1 MNAPADLFLK
11 GMIQV
16 SIDKKVREWQEAGLL
31 DEATGLRL
39 VDYEHK
45 RRAASEQHDHKPPVL
60 VIVGSILLALS
71 LFSFVAANWQAIPD
85 LLKIGL
91 FLLFM
96 VGFYVFAERVRLK
109 TPRYVTLLRVLGF
122 VFFIATMAVIFTTYN
137 LSGQLTLL
145 FWIIFAMAVLHRI
158 LYEHVIF
165 SMITAIA
172 AFLAITNSFESI
184 GLILIGIALI
194 VTWVW
199 FHFVDES
206 LDRTFAWLTFY
217 GLLNIFGQYID
228 YEGRL
233 WPLWSLVILHVL
245 LLFYR
250 QQAAWQATYLFTA
263 AVLSIGYL
271 INVTESWLSQRP
283 PSVIEA
289 TLLSVALVAVYLI
302 HRRNDLLWVSFL
314 AVIPFALFEDSGVLL
329 AIIIEVIALTY
340 LIRQDVTRQPTIF
353 AFIYFLIVQMT
364 IYFIYVWDRLDI
376 SLFFLIGALIVFA
389 LSLALWWRNR
399 TRGDVTT

>member
-1 MNAPADLFLK
+1 M
-11 GMIQV
+11 

-31 DEATGLRL
+31 DEATGKRL

-45 RRAASEQHDHKPPVL
+45 QRAASEQHDHKPPVL

-91 FLLFM
+91 FLIFM

-122 VFFIATMAVIFTTYN
+122 VFFVATMAVIFTTYN
-137 LSGQLTLL
+137 LSGQLTFL
-145 FWIIFAMAVLHRI
+145 FWILFTMAVLHRI
-158 LYEHVIF
+158 LYKHIIF
-165 SMITAIA
+165 SVISAITA
-172 AFLAITNSFESI
+172 FMVVTNSFESL
-184 GLILIGIALI
+184 GLTLIGFALI

-199 FHFVDES
+199 FHFVEES

-217 GLLNIFGQYID
+217 GILNIFGQYVD

-245 LLFYR
+245 LLIYR
-250 QQAAWQATYLFTA
+250 KQAAWQAVYLFVA
-263 AVLSIGYL
+263 AILSIGYL
-271 INVTESWLSQRP
+271 VNVTESWLSQRP
-283 PSVIEA
+283 PSIIEA
-289 TLLSVALVAVYLI
+289 TFLSIALVAVYLI
-302 HRRNDLLWVSFL
+302 HRRSDLMWVSLL

-329 AIIIEVIALTY
+329 AVLIEVIALAY
-340 LIRQDVTRQPTIF
+340 LVRQDMTRQRTIF
-353 AFIYFLIVQMT
+353 AFIYFLVVQMT

-376 SLFFLIGALIVFA
+376 SLFFLIGALIVFS
-389 LSLALWWRNR
+389 LSLGLWWRNR
-399 TRGDVTT
+399 TRRDVTT

>member
-1 MNAPADLFLK
+1 MNAPANLFLK
-11 GMIQV
+11 GMIEV

-31 DEATGLRL
+31 DEATGMKL

-45 RRAASEQHDHKPPVL
+45 KRATSDRQDHKPPVL

-71 LFSFVAANWQAIPD
+71 LFSFVAANWQVIPD

-91 FLLFM
+91 FLACM
-96 VGFYVFAERVRLK
+96 IGFYVFAERVRLK

-137 LSGQLTLL
+137 LSGQLTIL
-145 FWIIFAMAVLHRI
+145 FWIFFTMAVLHRI
-158 LYEHVIF
+158 IYEHMIF
-165 SMITAIA
+165 SIISAITA
-172 AFLAITNSFESI
+172 FMAITNSFEGI
-184 GLILIGIALI
+184 GLTLIILGLA

-206 LDRTFAWLTFY
+206 LDRIFAWFTFY
-217 GLLNIFGQYID
+217 GLLNIIGQYVD

-233 WPLWSLVILHVL
+233 WPLWSLVILHAL

-250 QQAAWQATYLFTA
+250 KRDTWQATYLFVA

-271 INVTESWLSQRP
+271 VNVTERWLSQRP
-283 PSVIEA
+283 PSIVEA
-289 TLLSVALVAVYLI
+289 TVLSIALVAVYLI
-302 HRRNDLLWVSFL
+302 HRRSDLLWVSLL
-314 AVIPFALFEDSGVLL
+314 AVIPFALFEDTGVLL
-329 AIIIEVIALTY
+329 AVLIEVVSLAY
-340 LIRQDVTRQPTIF
+340 LVRQDVTRQRTIY

-389 LSLALWWRNR
+389 LSLGLWWRNR

>member
-1 MNAPADLFLK
+1 M
-11 GMIQV
+11 
-16 SIDKKVREWQEAGLL
+16 SIDKKVREWNEAGLI
-31 DEATGLRL
+31 DEATGAKL

-45 RRAASEQHDHKPPVL
+45 KKAASEKNDHKPPVL

-85 LLKIGL
+85 LLKVGI

-96 VGFYVFAERVRLK
+96 FGMYVSAERLRSK
-109 TPRYVTLLRVLGF
+109 APRYVTLFRVLGF
-122 VFFIATMAVIFTTYN
+122 SFFIATMAVIFTTYN

-145 FWIIFAMAVLHRI
+145 FWVVFAMAVLHKL
-158 LYEHVIF
+158 LYEHPIF
-165 SMITAIA
+165 TFIA
-172 AFLAITNSFESI
+172 AVSAFMANTNSFEGI
-184 GLILIGIALI
+184 GLTLILFGFV

-199 FHFVDES
+199 FHFVPNS
-206 LDRTFAWLTFY
+206 LDRIFAWLSFY
-217 GLLNIFGQYID
+217 GLLIMVGQYVD

-233 WPLWSLVILHVL
+233 WPLWALLTLHAL

-250 QQAAWQATYLFTA
+250 EKATWQAMYIFVA
-263 AVLSIGYL
+263 AILSIGYL

-283 PSVIEA
+283 PSIIEA
-289 TLLSVALVAVYLI
+289 TILSVALVASFLI
-302 HRRNDLLWVSFL
+302 HRRTDLLWVSFL
-314 AVIPFALFEDSGVLL
+314 AVIPFSLYEDTGILL
-329 AIIIEVIALTY
+329 AVLIEGIALAY
-340 LIRQDVTRQPTIF
+340 LIRQDVTRKPTIF

-389 LSLALWWRNR
+389 LSLALWWRGR
-399 TRGDVTT
+399 TRGDVQP

>member
-1 MNAPADLFLK
+1 
-11 GMIQV
+11 MIQV

-31 DEATGLRL
+31 DEATGARL

-45 RRAASEQHDHKPPVL
+45 KRVTSDREDHKPPVL

-85 LLKIGL
+85 LLKVGL

-122 VFFIATMAVIFTTYN
+122 VFFVATMAVIFTTYN
-137 LSGQLTLL
+137 LSGQLTFL
-145 FWIIFAMAVLHRI
+145 FWIIFTMAVLHRI
-158 LYEHVIF
+158 MYEHVIF
-165 SMITAIA
+165 SIISAITAFMA
-172 AFLAITNSFESI
+172 VTNSFEGI
-184 GLILIGIALI
+184 GLTLIGFALI
-194 VTWVW
+194 VTWIW

-206 LDRTFAWLTFY
+206 LDRTFAWLTFF
-217 GLLNIFGQYID
+217 GILNIFGQYVD

-233 WPLWSLVILHVL
+233 WPLWSLVILHGL

-250 QQAAWQATYLFTA
+250 KRATWQGTYLFVA

-271 INVTESWLSQRP
+271 VNVTESWLSQRP
-283 PSVIEA
+283 PSILEA
-289 TLLSVALVAVYLI
+289 TLLSIALVAVYLI
-302 HRRNDLLWVSFL
+302 HRRNDLLWVSLL

-329 AIIIEVIALTY
+329 AVLIEVIALAY
-340 LIRQDVTRQPTIF
+340 LVRQDMTRQPTIF
-353 AFIYFLIVQMT
+353 AFIYFLVVQMT

-389 LSLALWWRNR
+389 LSLGLWWRNR
-399 TRGDVTT
+399 TRRDVTT

>member
-1 MNAPADLFLK
+1 
-11 GMIQV
+11 MIQV

-145 FWIIFAMAVLHRI
+145 FWIIFAMAVLHRV
-158 LYEHVIF
+158 LYEHVFF
-165 SMITAIA
+165 SILAAITAFMA
-172 AFLAITNSFESI
+172 VTNSFEGI
-184 GLILIGIALI
+184 GLTLIAFGLI
-194 VTWVW
+194 VTWAW

-233 WPLWSLVILHVL
+233 WPLWSLVILHAL

-250 QQAAWQATYLFTA
+250 KQAAWQATYLFIA

-271 INVTESWLSQRP
+271 INVIESWLSQRP

-302 HRRNDLLWVSFL
+302 HRRNDLLWVSLL

-329 AIIIEVIALTY
+329 AIIIEVIALAY
-340 LIRQDVTRQPTIF
+340 LIRQDVTRRPTIF